1 MMLHIM
7 RAHLQV
13 MLWKAADQ
21 REPPA
26 ETRDITQF
34 GWEVTRGV
42 VMPTV
47 STEAMADD
55 KYIYLISSAAVAL
68 H

>member
-1 MMLHIM
+1 
-7 RAHLQV
+7 

-26 ETRDITQF
+26 ETRDITKF
-34 GWEVTRGV
+34 GWEVAYGGA

-47 STEAMADD
+47 AIQAVAP
-55 KYIYLISSAAVAL
+55 SAAA